1 MYLLWHVTVPTS
13 APTMFRAITVSST
26 SAVLSLDALPPED
39 RNGIVAG
46 YALNVTKLQS
56 GERMELFSNSTTLTV
71 DSLQPHTLYICVLAA
86 VTNAGLGPVSN
97 GIQLETLEAGK

>member
-1 MYLLWHVTVPTS
+1 
-13 APTMFRAITVSST
+13 MFRTITVSST
-26 SAVLSLDALPPED
+26 SAVLSWNALPPED
-39 RNGIVAG
+39 HNGIVVG
-46 YALNVTKLQS
+46 YAINITKLQS

-86 VTNAGLGPVSN
+86 VTNAGLGPLSN